1 MSALSHSNDDD
12 RISPAERSHKYLIQD
27 TEQLYQD
34 LEVLRSHDPMDT
46 DSGAQLKYVQRK
58 QRILQMRNGEVT
70 KPNGFDFDEAFKKM
84 DDHIRFS
91 EEHSTWHK
99 HELTTAPAPYEALIQ
114 GLLRVCLFI
123 VVAYRASGKTNA
135 LMALGLLITGLVKD
149 SSFPVPIPRKV
160 VVFSEDP
167 EQINHILLG
176 LAQLHGLD
184 MEDIAQRI
192 FVYRSKRNHLEDLK
206 ELKKLVE
213 QYSEFIGDQEVKP
226 LICFDTY
233 AANFDITDE
242 NDNSQ
247 AANVIDRIERHL
259 PDYPVGLI
267 CHTAKADRNAKLED
281 ITARGAGALESG
293 AKAVFVIGEDSGS
306 RFMINTKRRDRA
318 AIEEVEITLGWH
330 SVPVKDRFGHDQ
342 LIDLPMPSL
351 KVTSKEERERR
362 KQEQIEIRDEPRI
375 DALVDQALFFIRD
388 SASRGEPKGQVMFR
402 DHYRDKGGKAKDSII
417 NEAHKRAMEIWRE
430 S

>member
-1 MSALSHSNDDD
+1 MSALSHSQSDD
-12 RISPAERSHKYLIQD
+12 RMSPAESDLERLIKD
-27 TEQLYQD
+27 TEAMYRD
-34 LEVLRSHDPMDT
+34 LTILRESDPMSLS
-46 DSGAQLKYVQRK
+46 SGVQLELAQAKERMLRVTHNTPTTTNDPITKELKKITEYEEYR
-58 QRILQMRNGEVT
+58 
-70 KPNGFDFDEAFKKM
+70 
-84 DDHIRFS
+84 

-135 LMALGLLITGLVKD
+135 LMALSLLIAGLVKN

-176 LAQLHGLD
+176 LAQLHDLD
-184 MEDIAQRI
+184 MGDISQRI
-192 FVYRSKRNHLEDLK
+192 FVYRSKRNHPDDLK
-206 ELKKLVE
+206 ALRALVE

-247 AANVIDRIERHL
+247 AAKVIDRIEYHL

-267 CHTAKADRNAKLED
+267 CHTAKADRKANLED

-293 AKAVFVIGEDSGS
+293 AKAVFVIGEDCGS
-306 RFMINTKRRDRA
+306 RYMINTKRRDRA
-318 AIEEVEITLGWH
+318 VIDEVEFALEWY
-330 SVPVKDRFGHDQ
+330 SVPVKDRFGYDQ

-351 KVTSKEERERR
+351 KATSKEERERR
-362 KQEQIEIRDEPRI
+362 KQEQIETKDEPRI

-417 NEAHKRAMEIWRE
+417 NEAHKRAMEIWRND
-430 S
+430 

>member
-12 RISPAERSHKYLIQD
+12 RISPVQSDLKRLIKD
-27 TEQLYQD
+27 TEQMFRD
-34 LEVLRSHDPMDT
+34 LTILRESDPMSLS
-46 DSGAQLKYVQRK
+46 SGVQLELAQAKERMLRVIHNTPATTNDPITEELKKIGEYEEYRK
-58 QRILQMRNGEVT
+58 
-70 KPNGFDFDEAFKKM
+70 
-84 DDHIRFS
+84 
-91 EEHSTWHK
+91 EHSTWHK
-99 HELTTAPAPYEALIQ
+99 HELTTAPAPYEPLIQ

-135 LMALGLLITGLVKD
+135 PMALGLLITGLVKD
-149 SSFPVPIPRKV
+149 SSFPVPIPRKL

-192 FVYRSKRNHLEDLK
+192 FVYRSKRNHFDDLK

-247 AANVIDRIERHL
+247 AAKVIDRIESHL

-330 SVPVKDRFGHDQ
+330 SVPVKDRFGYDQ

-351 KVTSKEERERR
+351 KSTSKEERERR
-362 KQEQIEIRDEPRI
+362 KQEQIETKDEPRI
-375 DALVDQALFFIRD
+375 EALVDQALFFIRD